1 MKAIYIVAAALLS
14 CGAPL
19 AMCEETTPPPPPQQQ
34 TTVED
39 LNRQIEMT
47 KEQIVKYKALA
58 AHFNRHA
65 SELQS
70 HDFSGARHAAMIR
83 DEILSLNKDLQQ
95 RVLDLEKS
103 RDELLA
109 SQGKDQK

>member
-1 MKAIYIVAAALLS
+1 MKAICIAVAALLS

-19 AMCEETTPPPPPQQQ
+19 AICAESTPPQKTQ

-47 KEQIVKYKALA
+47 KEQIVKYKGLA
-58 AHFNRHA
+58 SMFDRHA

-70 HDFSGARHAAMIR
+70 HDYSGARHAAMIR

-95 RVLDLEKS
+95 RVKDLEKA
-103 RDELLA
+103 RDELVA
-109 SQGKDQK
+109 SQAKKQ